1 MARCACVVTPR
12 TRNRLKLVGIG
23 VLAALPVI
31 ASYLL
36 YWYWTPDQHTNYG
49 TLLEPQP
56 LPGITLRALD
66 GEPFDLTKLHGRWIM
81 LATDGGKC
89 GPRCQEKLW
98 KMRQVRLA
106 QGKEMNRL
114 ERVWLIDDGA
124 KPDPAVLQAHT
135 GLWVALGTE
144 QAIAAALPAER
155 SSREHIYLIDPLG
168 NLMLRFPRDAE
179 PKPMIRDL
187 VRLLKYSRS
196 G

>member
-1 MARCACVVTPR
+1 MPCCVFVVTPR

-36 YWYWTPDQHTNYG
+36 YWSWTPERHTNYG
-49 TLLEPQP
+49 TLLEPHP
-56 LPGITLRALD
+56 LPQMRMRTLND
-66 GEPFDLTKLHGRWIM
+66 EPFDFEKLHGRWIL

-89 GPRCQEKLW
+89 GPRCQLQLW

-106 QGKEMNRL
+106 QGKEMNRV
-114 ERVWLIDDGA
+114 ERVWLIDDGE
-124 KPDPAVLQAHT
+124 KPDAAILQAHT
-135 GLWVALGTE
+135 GLWVVNAPA
-144 QAIAAALPAER
+144 QAITAALPAER
-155 SSREHIYLIDPLG
+155 SSREHVYLIDPLG

-179 PKPMIRDL
+179 PKQMIRDL
-187 VRLLKYSRS
+187 ARLLKYSRS